1 MGMVWKGPSGSGDA
15 SGNSSEELSSSSSS
29 AQQGGGVRRF
39 PTAAQPEIMR
49 AAEKDDQY
57 ASFVY
62 DACRDA
68 FRHLFGT
75 RVAVAYQSELETVV
89 DVNSQTLP
97 GSYSFQTK
105 LLGQM
110 LYYVLTTGSGQQTL
124 GEEYCDIIQVAG
136 PYGLPPTPARRAL
149 FMVYQTAVPYI
160 AERISSRVASR
171 GITLSDSLS
180 DDLYGD
186 NVSERNQDQSPTV
199 AELTSSSASEAP
211 VSALSRWKLK
221 INGLWLYAVRT
232 WPSSE
237 LKFYACIR
245 GIHDNVLKTRPVSE
259 LGSDRRAGHLFNPRS
274 RIIRKEIHFME
285 GSSSGNNGSGDPDFE
300 MFCFCGKPTPL
311 RKSGTEKN
319 PGRRFFGCAN
329 YKVHMDCGFFCWYEP
344 SILQERADLRPMMV
358 QTKNKGVRTVE
369 QCESSASMTMSEE
382 MQRTTIAMQ
391 MKIEAM
397 QKDFDAM
404 QMRMLPLAHEFLQV
418 VLRTNLMFFYFEGL
432 YYHISKRA
440 AGIRYLFIGKQVNQR
455 PRYQILGVF
464 LLIQLCIIAAEGLR
478 RTNLSSIASS
488 VHQTSLGTHQAS
500 AGRGIPVLNEGGN
513 LVTGDSDMGSWVSDS
528 KPTSESH
535 ATSGVGKCTLCLSNR
550 QYPTATP
557 CGHVFCW
564 NCIMEWCNEKPECP
578 LCRSPLTHSSLVCL
592 YHSDF

>member
-1 MGMVWKGPSGSGDA
+1 MGMARKEQSSSGDA
-15 SGNSSEELSSSSSS
+15 SGNSSEELPSSSS
-29 AQQGGGVRRF
+29 ADQQGGGVRRF

-49 AAEKDDQY
+49 AAEKDEQY
-57 ASFVY
+57 ASFIY

-75 RVAVAYQSELETVV
+75 RVSVAYQSE
-89 DVNSQTLP
+89 
-97 GSYSFQTK
+97 TK

-171 GITLSDSLS
+171 GITLADSLS

-186 NVSERNQDQSPTV
+186 DALERNQDQSPTV
-199 AELTSSSASEAP
+199 IEFTSSSAPEAP
-211 VSALSRWKLK
+211 VSIMSRWKQK

-232 WPSSE
+232 WPS
-237 LKFYACIR
+237 
-245 GIHDNVLKTRPVSE
+245 
-259 LGSDRRAGHLFNPRS
+259 
-274 RIIRKEIHFME
+274 
-285 GSSSGNNGSGDPDFE
+285 
-300 MFCFCGKPTPL
+300 
-311 RKSGTEKN
+311 
-319 PGRRFFGCAN
+319 
-329 YKVHMDCGFFCWYEP
+329 
-344 SILQERADLRPMMV
+344 
-358 QTKNKGVRTVE
+358 
-369 QCESSASMTMSEE
+369 
-382 MQRTTIAMQ
+382 
-391 MKIEAM
+391 
-397 QKDFDAM
+397 
-404 QMRMLPLAHEFLQV
+404 MLPLAREFLQV

-432 YYHISKRA
+432 YFHISKRA
-440 AGIRYLFIGKQVNQR
+440 AGIRYLFIGKQGNQR

-478 RTNLSSIASS
+478 RTNLSSISSS

-500 AGRGIPVLNEGGN
+500 AGRGIPILTEEGN
-513 LVTGDSDMGSWVSDS
+513 LVTGEPDMGSWISDS

-578 LCRSPLTHSSLVCL
+578 LCRSPVTHSSLVCL